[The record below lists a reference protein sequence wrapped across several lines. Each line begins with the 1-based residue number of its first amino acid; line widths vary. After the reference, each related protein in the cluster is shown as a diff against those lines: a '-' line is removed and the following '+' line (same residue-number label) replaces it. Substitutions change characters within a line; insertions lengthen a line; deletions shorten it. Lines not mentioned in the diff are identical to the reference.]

1 MEKYSD
7 EQVSSANKELERRL
21 SQDRVE
27 WKEKIT
33 NLVSELREVRKLSES
48 QVMMLSY
55 RQMLLDKIGEFK
67 NTVYKRKMSW
77 DRYYKTKFRDYTLSY
92 DIKLTGGER
101 HQFISTDLAP
111 LKLQINMLES
121 HIEYYQE
128 CIRTLDNMAFAIRN
142 RIRLEDDM

>member
-67 NTVYKRKMSW
+67 NTNSFKS
-77 DRYYKTKFRDYTLSY
+77 
-92 DIKLTGGER
+92 
-101 HQFISTDLAP
+101 A
-111 LKLQINMLES
+111 
-121 HIEYYQE
+121 
-128 CIRTLDNMAFAIRN
+128 
-142 RIRLEDDM
+142 

>member
-1 MEKYSD
+1 MDKYND
-7 EQVSSANKELERRL
+7 EQVSSANKELEKRL
-21 SQDRVE
+21 AQDREE
-27 WKEKIT
+27 WKKKVKS
-33 NLVSELREVRKLSES
+33 LVSDLREVRKLSEV

-55 RQMLLDKIGEFK
+55 RQTLLDKVGEFK

-77 DRYYKTKFRDYTLSY
+77 DRYYKAKFRDYTLSY

-101 HQFISTDLAP
+101 SHFISTDLAP

-128 CIRTLDNMAFAIRN
+128 CIRTLDNMAFAVRN